1 MVIGGA
7 ITEQSV
13 EVKCA
18 VTKPCNHVEENIYC
32 CLHLEL
38 DFSQRFYD
46 KGDVYRY
53 LNESCKSFSDREL
66 DNLTNFIKSQ
76 IVKAFKEFNG
86 AAQATIIVRSR
97 KTAIPLA
104 IVSNGK
110 AKTFHVLTE
119 ALFNCKDPSCVIEKV
134 MSYILKTFTFDEIFE
149 MKIQIEWGW
158 DNITLR
164 YRCPFNEKVIEAIV
178 LNATLL
184 SIFVASS
191 RNPQS

>member
-7 ITEQSV
+7 ITEQKD
-13 EVKCA
+13 EVKYT

-46 KGDVYRY
+46 KGDVYKY
-53 LNESCKSFSDREL
+53 LNESCKPFSDREL
-66 DNLTNFIKSQ
+66 DALTNFIKSK
-76 IVKAFKEFNG
+76 IVNAIKEFNG

-110 AKTFHVLTE
+110 TKTFQVLTE
-119 ALFNCKDPSCVIEKV
+119 ALFNCKDPSCIIEKV
-134 MSYILKTFTFDEIFE
+134 MGYILKNFTFDEIFE
-149 MKIQIEWGW
+149 IKIQIEWGW

-164 YRCPFNEKVIEAIV
+164 YRCPFNEKVVEAII

-191 RNPQS
+191 RNPQA